1 MRRSAPLAGIAW
13 LVLAALLGSLS
24 GCCSLARLFCGPDRT
39 PWIWP
44 DFETPEKTVRTA
56 LEALRRDD
64 PEAFYVCLSNG
75 YRDRTGLDMLTTMVV
90 FQQQN
95 PGLHLAGYAEVPEA
109 TRVSADRAEMVLD
122 VEGHVFDVRL
132 VRDSLWEVRYERP
145 NGTLGDFGRPIG
157 SWPGIARVVARD
169 DPERDE
175 SVLTI
180 QPLTFG
186 HFGLDEVPLEHITRF
201 TVERRWKIDAVTPRE
216 SP

>member
-1 MRRSAPLAGIAW
+1 MRRSAPLAAIAW
-13 LVLAALLGSLS
+13 LALAPLLGSLS

-44 DFETPEKTVRTA
+44 DFQTPEKTVRTA

-64 PEAFYVCLSNG
+64 PEAFYLCLSNG
-75 YRDRTGLDMLTTMVV
+75 YRNRTGLDMVTTIVV
-90 FQQQN
+90 FRQQN
-95 PGLHLAGYAEVPEA
+95 PGLHLAGYAEVPAA
-109 TRVSADRAEMVLD
+109 TRLSADRAELVLD

-132 VRDSLWEVRYERP
+132 VRESLWEVDYERP

-157 SWPGIARVVARD
+157 SWHGIARVEAGTGD
-169 DPERDE
+169 ADE

-186 HFGLDEVPLEHITRF
+186 HDGLDEVPLEHITRAA
-201 TVERRWKIDAVTPRE
+201 VERRWKIDAVSQRE
-216 SP
+216 AE